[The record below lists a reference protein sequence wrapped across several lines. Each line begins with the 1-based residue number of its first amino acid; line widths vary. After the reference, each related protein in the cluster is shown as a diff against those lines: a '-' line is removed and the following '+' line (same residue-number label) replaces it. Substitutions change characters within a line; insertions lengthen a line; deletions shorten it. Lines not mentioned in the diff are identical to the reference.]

1 MYKLKISILLLSSMF
16 VLFYSCKDNTAEP
29 SDKELPIITKI
40 SPAITHQA
48 YNFGDTAFFKIT
60 FSDNELLKEVSLR
73 LYLETEETML
83 FTQKFP
89 NAKTSSIDTF
99 IVMNDLRFSDLD
111 FDIKAIDASGNVA
124 LQSSHIHLR

>member
-1 MYKLKISILLLSSMF
+1 MKNWIFSAFTLIAVSV
-16 VLFYSCKDNTAEP
+16 VLFSCGEDTVEP

-40 SPAITHQA
+40 YPAITHQA
-48 YNFGDTAFFKIT
+48 YDFGDTAFFKLT
-60 FSDNELLKEVSLR
+60 FSDNESLKDVSLK
-73 LYLETEETML
+73 LYLETDEVML

-99 IVMNDLRFSDLD
+99 IIMNDPRFSDLD

-124 LQSSHIHLR
+124 LMSSHIHLR